1 MSKVVTVGAAALF
14 GCILCAMPLSLRHSP
29 EGKVSLSMDSAS
41 AQTDAG
47 VNRKAH
53 RRAYRRGYYDW
64 AYCGGRC
71 DYSAYERFS
80 YHGFWGNY
88 GYAYVPWWSR

>member
-1 MSKVVTVGAAALF
+1 MSKAVIVGAAALF

-41 AQTDAG
+41 AETDAG

-53 RRAYRRGYYDW
+53 RRAYRRD
-64 AYCGGRC
+64 R
-71 DYSAYERFS
+71 YEREITDTLTS
-80 YHGFWGNY
+80 PGGHAEAK
-88 GYAYVPWWSR
+88 AYNGSGVARITKPRAF